1 MKLFYHNNNSE
12 SKALKGFMYLQNL
25 HGGPMTPNC
34 LWKLIKKF
42 EDREPLDIFP
52 GRGRKGISSKVI
64 GGISFMVNENVTS
77 KFTGSA
83 SKA

>member
-25 HGGPMTPNC
+25 YGAPMTRNC
-34 LWKLIKKF
+34 LWILIKKF
-42 EDREPLDIFP
+42 EDRESLDIFT
-52 GRGRKGISSKVI
+52 GRGRKWISSEVI
-64 GGISFMVNENVTS
+64 GGISFMVNENTTL

-83 SKA
+83 NKA